1 MIIYYDLE
9 AAKEFLKQ
17 DSKAKPHRGKCMD
30 FYIQIKDFFRVKYSI
45 SRVSR
50 RVMPRK
56 DISNQQLLGE
66 SQQIS

>member
-1 MIIYYDLE
+1 MTLRQG
-9 AAKEFLKQ
+9 KNFLNKSQKQ
-17 DSKAKPHRGKCMD
+17 NHTGKRMD
-30 FYIQIKDFFRVKYSI
+30 FYNQIKDVCWVKYSI

-56 DISNQQLLGE
+56 HISNQQLLGE